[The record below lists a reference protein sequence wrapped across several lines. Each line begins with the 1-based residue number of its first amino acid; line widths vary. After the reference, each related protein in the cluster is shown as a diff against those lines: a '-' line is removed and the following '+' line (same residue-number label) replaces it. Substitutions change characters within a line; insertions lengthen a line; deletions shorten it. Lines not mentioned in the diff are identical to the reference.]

1 MSFYF
6 LFFNFNFNN
15 SSRKRT
21 YHRKSTRIAP
31 PSQAPRPQGLKAKS
45 KTLCFICSWCCGV
58 FNLKMT
64 EGGGSSVSRRQRR
77 LKRDSEDQC
86 QNLKQKCLKMDNP
99 ADDAQKNGTDT
110 NNGLLPGTSGEEK
123 CIMIEGYKYFFGE
136 KGLLL
141 RAEPMDKADLEKLE
155 NTEEKRALEKK
166 MAREWKRIA
175 KAAIAY
181 HNHQERVNFKL
192 VKVVECKTISD
203 HGIWYHLNFEAKP
216 RDFECSP
223 KLFFAELYGN
233 ALRVTCCCMLKSK
246 GSGLFILW
254 FSHLSSC

>member
-1 MSFYF
+1 
-6 LFFNFNFNN
+6 
-15 SSRKRT
+15 
-21 YHRKSTRIAP
+21 
-31 PSQAPRPQGLKAKS
+31 
-45 KTLCFICSWCCGV
+45 
-58 FNLKMT
+58 MT

-77 LKRDSEDQC
+77 LKRDSVDQC

-155 NTEEKRALEKK
+155 NPEEKRALEKK

-181 HNHQERVNFKL
+181 HNHQERLNFKL

-203 HGIWYHLNFEAKP
+203 HGIWYHLNFEAKL
-216 RDFECSP
+216 RDYECSP
-223 KLFFAELYGN
+223 KLFFAELYGI
-233 ALRVTCCCMLKSK
+233 ALRLTCCCMLKSK
-246 GSGLFILW
+246 GSG
-254 FSHLSSC
+254 S

>member
-181 HNHQERVNFKL
+181 HNHQEMLAPCRVVYIVVLSFVILL
-192 VKVVECKTISD
+192 VDFVLAVNLPSDLTSMGEFLLIVDKYFLKVDGLSRVV
-203 HGIWYHLNFEAKP
+203 
-216 RDFECSP
+216 DF
-223 KLFFAELYGN
+223 
-233 ALRVTCCCMLKSK
+233 V
-246 GSGLFILW
+246 
-254 FSHLSSC
+254 